1 LNHPGGS
8 EPVNIASTDYQ
19 LRRHYKNRAHNMPAN
34 EHLSRRQFLQSASSL
49 SGVAYLRLTGP
60 ALIGIAQAASAAK
73 SESAPYRV
81 LGSAE
86 AADFE
91 AIAARIIPT
100 TDTPGATEAGVI
112 HFFDNAFADE
122 MSDQLDGARTGLAA
136 FNALIKDSG
145 SMADRF
151 SDLDTDAQ
159 NAFLHTQDTSEFF
172 GLVRLMTIYGFFS
185 MSQYG
190 GNNDHVGWD
199 LIGFEGHHGAWTYP
213 FGDYDAEYSEEIVHG
228 E

>member
-1 LNHPGGS
+1 MSDNNN
-8 EPVNIASTDYQ
+8 V
-19 LRRHYKNRAHNMPAN
+19 
-34 EHLSRRQFLQSASSL
+34 SRRQFLRSASSL
-49 SGVAYLRLTGP
+49 SGIAYLRLTGP
-60 ALIGIAQAASAAK
+60 ALAAIAQAACAAK
-73 SESAPYRV
+73 QESASYRV
-81 LGSAE
+81 LGDLE

-100 TDTPGATEAGVI
+100 TDTPGAIEAGVI

-122 MSDQLDGARTGLAA
+122 MSDQLDGARAGLAA

-151 SDLDTDAQ
+151 SDLDPGAQ
-159 NAFLHTQDTSEFF
+159 DVFLHTQDTSEFF
-172 GLVRLMTIYGFFS
+172 DLVRLMTTYGFFS

-190 GNNDHVGWD
+190 GNNNHVGWD

-213 FGDYDAEYSEEIVHG
+213 FGYYDAEHG
-228 E
+228 EANAHGE

>member
-1 LNHPGGS
+1 
-8 EPVNIASTDYQ
+8 
-19 LRRHYKNRAHNMPAN
+19 MPAN

-81 LGSAE
+81 LGGAE

-100 TDTPGATEAGVI
+100 TDTPGASEAGVI
-112 HFFDNAFADE
+112 HFFDNAFADK
-122 MSDQLDGARTGLAA
+122 MSDQLDGARAGLAA
-136 FNALIKDSG
+136 FNAAIEAS
-145 SMADRF
+145 SSTADRF
-151 SDLDTDAQ
+151 SDLDPGAQ
-159 NAFLHTQDTSEFF
+159 DVFLRTQDTSEFF
-172 GLVRLMTIYGFFS
+172 DLVREMTIFGFFS

-190 GNNDHVGWD
+190 GNNNHVGWD

-213 FGDYDAEYSEEIVHG
+213 FGYYDAEHG
-228 E
+228 KENVRGE

>member
-1 LNHPGGS
+1 MHN
-8 EPVNIASTDYQ
+8 
-19 LRRHYKNRAHNMPAN
+19 NRSV
-34 EHLSRRQFLQSASSL
+34 SRRQFLQSASSL
-49 SGVAYLRLTGP
+49 SGIAYLRLTGP
-60 ALIGIAQAASAAK
+60 ALAVIAQAASAAK
-73 SESAPYRV
+73 QESASFRV
-81 LGSAE
+81 LGKIE

-122 MSDQLDGARTGLAA
+122 MSDQLDAARAGLAA
-136 FNALIKDSG
+136 FNASIKDSG

-159 NAFLHTQDTSEFF
+159 DAFLHTQDASDFF
-172 GLVRLMTIYGFFS
+172 GLVREMTIFGFFS
-185 MSQYG
+185 MSEYG
-190 GNNDHVGWD
+190 GNQDHIGWD
-199 LIGFEGHHGAWTYP
+199 LIGFEGHHGGWTYP

>member
-1 LNHPGGS
+1 MHN
-8 EPVNIASTDYQ
+8 
-19 LRRHYKNRAHNMPAN
+19 NRSV
-34 EHLSRRQFLQSASSL
+34 SRRQFLQSASSL
-49 SGVAYLRLTGP
+49 SGIAYLRLTGP
-60 ALIGIAQAASAAK
+60 ALAMLAQTARAAK
-73 SESAPYRV
+73 SESASYRV
-81 LGSAE
+81 LGNIE

-122 MSDQLDGARTGLAA
+122 MNDQLDAARDGLTKFNAA
-136 FNALIKDSG
+136 FKNFAS
-145 SMADRF
+145 STDRF
-151 SDLDTDAQ
+151 ADADPDAQ
-159 NAFLHTQDTSEFF
+159 DAFLHTQDASEFF
-172 GLVRLMTIYGFFS
+172 DLVRLMTIFGFFA

-190 GNNDHVGWD
+190 GNQDHIGWD
-199 LIGFEGHHGAWTYP
+199 LIGFEGHHGGWTYP

>member
-1 LNHPGGS
+1 M
-8 EPVNIASTDYQ
+8 
-19 LRRHYKNRAHNMPAN
+19 HNN
-34 EHLSRRQFLQSASSL
+34 KDVSRRQFLQSAGSL
-49 SGVAYLRLTGP
+49 SGIAYLRLTGP
-60 ALIGIAQAASAAK
+60 ALIGIAQAASAAN
-73 SESAPYRV
+73 SESASYRV
-81 LGSAE
+81 LDSVE

-122 MSDQLDGARTGLAA
+122 MSDRLDDARAGLAD
-136 FNALIKDSG
+136 FNAALRDSG
-145 SMADRF
+145 STADRF
-151 SDLDTDAQ
+151 SDLDPGAQ
-159 NAFLHTQDTSEFF
+159 DVFLHTQDTSEFF
-172 GLVRLMTIYGFFS
+172 DLVRLMTIYGFFS

-190 GNNDHVGWD
+190 GNINHIGWD

-213 FGDYDAEYSEEIVHG
+213 FGYYDAERSKENVRG

>member
-1 LNHPGGS
+1 
-8 EPVNIASTDYQ
+8 
-19 LRRHYKNRAHNMPAN
+19 MPDN
-34 EHLSRRQFLQSASSL
+34 NNVSRRQFLRSASSL
-49 SGVAYLRLTGP
+49 SGIAYLRLTGP
-60 ALIGIAQAASAAK
+60 ALAMLAQSARAAK
-73 SESAPYRV
+73 SESASYRA
-81 LGSAE
+81 LGNIE

-122 MSDQLDGARTGLAA
+122 MSDQLDAARAGLAE
-136 FNALIKDSG
+136 FNAAFKNFAS
-145 SMADRF
+145 STDRF
-151 SDLDTDAQ
+151 ANIDPDAQ
-159 NAFLHTQDTSEFF
+159 DAFLHTQDTSEFF
-172 GLVRLMTIYGFFS
+172 NLVRLMTIYGFFS

-190 GNNDHVGWD
+190 GNNNHVGWD

-213 FGDYDAEYSEEIVHG
+213 FGYYDAEHSKENVRG

>member
-1 LNHPGGS
+1 MHN
-8 EPVNIASTDYQ
+8 
-19 LRRHYKNRAHNMPAN
+19 NRSV
-34 EHLSRRQFLQSASSL
+34 SRRQFLQSASSL
-49 SGVAYLRLTGP
+49 SGIAYLRLTGS
-60 ALIGIAQAASAAK
+60 ALAAIAQTASAAK
-73 SESAPYRV
+73 QESASFRV
-81 LGSAE
+81 LGNIE

-122 MSDQLDGARTGLAA
+122 MSDRLDAARAGLAA
-136 FNALIKDSG
+136 FNASIKDSG

-151 SDLDTDAQ
+151 SDLDSGAQ
-159 NAFLHTQDTSEFF
+159 DVFLRTQDTSEFF
-172 GLVRLMTIYGFFS
+172 NLVRLMTIYGFFS

-190 GNNDHVGWD
+190 GNQDHIGWD
-199 LIGFEGHHGAWTYP
+199 LIGFDGDHGAWTYP
-213 FGDYDAEYSEEIVHG
+213 FGYYDAEHSKENVRG